1 MTSAVNT
8 DIVRRSEMSALPPSS
23 TAASARRS
31 VIGGVAAAAALASAI
46 ALAGPATSAAAA
58 KGKPGPVG
66 AAIVLAQ
73 HAEFTGGATDI
84 ATDSHG
90 TSYIGWI
97 SSSTA
102 NTADREV
109 HLCVLPLGARSCT
122 GGIQSINALD
132 SSTAEDLRVL
142 APSHGKVTL
151 LWYHD
156 TVVSGSQ
163 SHGAQIAEATVT
175 GSKLS
180 NATDVASGPSH
191 GVLLDAVVGPSNS
204 IWTLAYAGSGTT
216 VELRE
221 GLTHSAAV
229 LKVPYT
235 VGFGH
240 LAFSHG
246 TPIMAITQA
255 GQITQPPSYSSRP
268 GSTWTSF
275 KKLTGTWAVGTDIG
289 LVSTRSGVRLI
300 TGNGGNNFYQ
310 PVVAKWT
317 KHGFS
322 RAKLIGDHNSATPTT
337 HDSVTDGSGR
347 LVDAADESSQIAV
360 ANLANTTH
368 AAVIRLPIHGT
379 LAGFA
384 PQVAT
389 TARGNGV
396 VLWAVEQNSGAGG
409 DKLSVQPIRLAALRH
424 SKKAHNAHG
433 TVTLTGPA
441 SCMPNSTMK
450 VKVKGKGKHGWHAAK
465 GHLTLGHKKLHSTL
479 NGAKLKAG
487 KTYTLKGSVVFA
499 HGGSHSKVTAKLKF
513 RACPKP

>member
-1 MTSAVNT
+1 MP
-8 DIVRRSEMSALPPSS
+8 ALPPPS

-46 ALAGPATSAAAA
+46 ALAGPATSAVAAA
-58 KGKPGPVG
+58 KPGPVG
-66 AAIVLAQ
+66 AAIVLGT
-73 HAEFTGGATDI
+73 HAEFTGQSTDI

-90 TSYIGWI
+90 TAYIGWI
-97 SSSTA
+97 SSPTS
-102 NTADREV
+102 NSSDRSV

-122 GGIQSINALD
+122 GGVQAINSLD
-132 SSTAEDLRVL
+132 PSTAGDLHVL
-142 APSHGKVTL
+142 APSHGNVTL

-156 TVVSGSQ
+156 TVLSGGQ
-163 SHGAQIAEATVT
+163 SHGAQIAEATVS

-191 GVLLDAVVGPSNS
+191 GVLLDAVLGPQNS
-204 IWTLAYAGSGTT
+204 IWTLTYAGSGTT
-216 VELRE
+216 VELRA
-221 GLTHSAAV
+221 GLTHSPTLV
-229 LKVPYT
+229 KVPYT

-240 LAFSHG
+240 LAFSRG

-268 GSTWTSF
+268 GSTWTGF

-289 LVSTRSGVRLI
+289 LVSTGSGVRLI
-300 TGNGGNNFYQ
+300 TGNGGNNIYQ

-322 RAKLIGDHNSATPTT
+322 RAKSTGDHNASTPSS

-347 LVDAADESSQIAV
+347 LVDAADEGSQIAV

-368 AAVIRLPIHGT
+368 AAVVRLAIHGT

-384 PQVAT
+384 PQVGT
-389 TARGNGV
+389 TARGNGW
-396 VLWAVEQNSGAGG
+396 VLWAVEQGTGTLG

-424 SKKAHNAHG
+424 SKRAHNAHG
-433 TVTLTGPA
+433 TVTLTGPV
-441 SCMPNSTMK
+441 SCMPDSTTK
-450 VKVKGKGKHGWHAAK
+450 VKVKGKAKHGWHATK
-465 GHLTLGHKKLHSTL
+465 GRLTLGHKKLHSTL
-479 NGAKLKAG
+479 NGATLKAG
-487 KTYTLKGSVVFA
+487 KKYTLKGSIVFA
-499 HGGSHSKVTAKLKF
+499 NGGSHSKVTAKLKF

>member
-1 MTSAVNT
+1 M
-8 DIVRRSEMSALPPSS
+8 
-23 TAASARRS
+23 RRS

-46 ALAGPATSAAAA
+46 ALAGPATPAAAA

-66 AAIVLAQ
+66 SAIVLAT
-73 HAEFTGGATDI
+73 HGEFTGQSTDI

-90 TSYIGWI
+90 TAYIGWI
-97 SSSTA
+97 SSPTS
-102 NTADREV
+102 NSSDRSV
-109 HLCVLPLGARSCT
+109 HLCVLPLGARACT
-122 GGIQSINALD
+122 GGVQSINAL
-132 SSTAEDLRVL
+132 SSSSAEDLYVL

-156 TVVSGSQ
+156 TVVSGTE
-163 SHGAQIAEATVT
+163 SHGSQIAEATVT

-191 GVLLDAVVGPSNS
+191 GILLDAVLGPQDS
-204 IWTLAYAGSGTT
+204 IWTLTYAGSGTS

-221 GLTHSAAV
+221 GITHSPTV
-229 LKVPYT
+229 VKVPYT

-268 GSTWTSF
+268 GSTWTGF
-275 KKLTGTWAVGTDIG
+275 KKLTGTWAVGIDID

-322 RAKLIGDHNSATPTT
+322 RAKLTGGDHNSPTPTS
-337 HDSVTDGSGR
+337 HDGVTDGSGR
-347 LVDAADESSQIAV
+347 LVDAANEGGKIAI

-368 AAVIRLPIHGT
+368 ASVFRLAGHGT
-379 LAGFA
+379 IAGFA
-384 PQVAT
+384 PQVGT

-396 VLWAVEQNSGAGG
+396 ALWAVQQSTGTLG
-409 DKLSVQPIRLAALRH
+409 DELLLQPFRLAALRH
-424 SKKAHNAHG
+424 SEKAHGAHG
-433 TVTLTGPA
+433 TVTLTGPV
-441 SCMPNSTMK
+441 SCMPDSTMK
-450 VKVKGKGKHGWHAAK
+450 VTVKGKGKHGWHAAK
-465 GHLTLGHKKLHSTL
+465 GRLTLGHKKLHSTL

-487 KTYTLKGSVVFA
+487 KEYTLKGSVVFA
-499 HGGSHSKVTAKLKF
+499 NGGSHSKVTAKLKF

>member
-1 MTSAVNT
+1 
-8 DIVRRSEMSALPPSS
+8 MSALPPSS

-46 ALAGPATSAAAA
+46 AIAGPATSATAA

-66 AAIVLAQ
+66 AAIVLGT
-73 HAEFTGGATDI
+73 HAEFTGQSTDI

-90 TSYIGWI
+90 TAYIGWI
-97 SSSTA
+97 SSPTS
-102 NTADREV
+102 NSSDRSV

-122 GGIQSINALD
+122 GGVQSINALD
-132 SSTAEDLRVL
+132 ASTAEDLHVL
-142 APSHGKVTL
+142 APNHGNVTL

-156 TVVSGSQ
+156 TVASGSQ
-163 SHGAQIAEATVT
+163 SHGSQIAEATVS

-180 NATDVASGPSH
+180 KATDVASGPSH
-191 GVLLDAVVGPSNS
+191 GFLLDAAVAPNGS
-204 IWTLAYAGSGTT
+204 IWTMTYSGVGSI
-216 VELRE
+216 ELRE
-221 GLTHSAAV
+221 GLTHSPS
-229 LKVPYT
+229 LINVPYG
-235 VGFGH
+235 VGFAH

-246 TPIMAITQA
+246 TPIVAITQA

-268 GSTWTSF
+268 GSTWTRF
-275 KKLTGTWAVGTDIG
+275 KKLNGTWAVGTDIG

-300 TGNGGNNFYQ
+300 TGNGGSNFYQ

-322 RAKLIGDHNSATPTT
+322 RAKLTGGDHNAPTPTT

-347 LVDAADESSQIAV
+347 LVDAADEGPQIAV

-368 AAVIRLPIHGT
+368 AAVVRLAIHGT

-389 TARGNGV
+389 TARGNGL
-396 VLWAVEQNSGAGG
+396 VLWAVQQGNGTLG

-433 TVTLTGPA
+433 TVTLTGPV
-441 SCMPNSTMK
+441 SCMPDSTTK
-450 VKVKGKGKHGWHAAK
+450 VKVKGKAKHGWHATK
-465 GHLTLGHKKLHSTL
+465 PRLTLGHKKLHSTL
-479 NGAKLKAG
+479 KGAKLKAG
-487 KTYTLKGSVVFA
+487 KKYTLRGSVVFA
-499 HGGSHSKVTAKLKF
+499 NGGSRSKVTAKLKF